1 MDFEFAWWA
10 CGYIGSECGY
20 GQDFDLDMRQDLVVV
35 GQHLPGFGI
44 EVDNIGVARG
54 LEVAFVVAAPIL
66 RVVSGRAGVSR
77 F

>member
-1 MDFEFAWWA
+1 
-10 CGYIGSECGY
+10 
-20 GQDFDLDMRQDLVVV
+20 MRQDLVVV

-44 EVDNIGVARG
+44 EVGNVGVARG
-54 LEVAFVVAAPIL
+54 LEVAFAVAAPIL